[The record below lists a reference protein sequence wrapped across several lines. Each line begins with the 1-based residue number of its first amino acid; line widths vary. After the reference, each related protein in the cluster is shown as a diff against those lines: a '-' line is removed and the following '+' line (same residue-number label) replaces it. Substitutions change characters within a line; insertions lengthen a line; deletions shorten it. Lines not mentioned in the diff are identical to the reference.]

1 MDGFT
6 EGNILIEKY
15 FPSVDPEELD
25 MDSWIRYMAKVRVLQ
40 DEAVQLTAS
49 AIAKVFSEE

>member
-6 EGNILIEKY
+6 EGTILIRKY
-15 FPSVDPEELD
+15 FPSVNPEEMDLD
-25 MDSWIRYMAKVRVLQ
+25 TWISYMAKVRVLQ
-40 DEAVQLTAS
+40 DEMIQLTAS